1 MIVPNIPHIPV
12 VIPAPIMIKSHDFS
26 TQDVTFIGITVLL
39 FTIMFCSC
47 MYLEY
52 HHNTFSDR
60 GILVPI
66 LTATLIFVLS
76 IVIGYLITY
85 LIF

>member
-12 VIPAPIMIKSHDFS
+12 IIPAPIMNKSHDFS

-39 FTIMFCSC
+39 FTIMFGTC
-47 MYLEY
+47 MYLENHY
-52 HHNTFSDR
+52 GIFSDR
-60 GILVPI
+60 GILVQL
-66 LTATLIFVLS
+66 LTVTLIIVLS
-76 IVIGYLITY
+76 NVIGYLITY